1 VKRLVI
7 AGGFLV
13 GAVLAVASYVVFS
26 GPRIRNQPHIRAYQ
40 AELPLPPSNT
50 VPAEVTSIPPLA
62 GDVATRNNPL
72 PATVDNV
79 ARGKVYYQYYCLFC
93 HGEKGDG
100 NGPVGESYVPRPS
113 DLRSAK
119 IQSYR
124 DGELLLSMLRG
135 VGHEPV
141 LERVVLPEHRWY
153 LTLYVRSLGTNAAC
167 SNF

>member
-1 VKRLVI
+1 M
-7 AGGFLV
+7 
-13 GAVLAVASYVVFS
+13 GAVLAAASYLVFS
-26 GPRIRNQPHIRAYQ
+26 GPRMRNQPHIRAYQ

-50 VPAEVTSIPPLA
+50 VPVELTSIPPLA
-62 GDVATRNNPL
+62 GDVATMKNPL
-72 PATVDNV
+72 PTTADNV

-124 DGELLLSMLRG
+124 DGELLRSMLRG

-141 LERVVLPEHRWY
+141 LERTVLPEHRWY
-153 LTLYVRSLGTNAAC
+153 LSLYVRSLGTNAPV
-167 SNF
+167 SDLRIP